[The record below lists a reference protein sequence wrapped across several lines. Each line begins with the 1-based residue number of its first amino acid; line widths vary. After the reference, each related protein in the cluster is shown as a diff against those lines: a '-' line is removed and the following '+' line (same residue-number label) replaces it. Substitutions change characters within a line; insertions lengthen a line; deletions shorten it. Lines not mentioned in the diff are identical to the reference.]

1 MRGRTTV
8 APIACALA
16 GVLAL
21 AACGSGNEN
30 DTGASASASASSP
43 DASRFSG
50 TPPSALASKKAS
62 IKASTSAAAKS
73 ASARASSFEASVSA
87 DVERKRQEFTKQLDK
102 VDGQG
107 NAVRDVELTGKRLAD
122 TKGVRAVVVHITN
135 TTDKTAS
142 YAVQVDF
149 SDSDGKVVETKVV
162 GAKDLKAGDRAQPLA
177 ISTKPP
183 EPHLKASVA
192 KAQRY

>member
-1 MRGRTTV
+1 MRARKAIGPV
-8 APIACALA
+8 AGALA

-21 AACGSGNEN
+21 TACGSESGE
-30 DTGASASASASSP
+30 DTGASARPSATRTSVDPSSPASKKEELKASASE
-43 DASRFSG
+43 
-50 TPPSALASKKAS
+50 
-62 IKASTSAAAKS
+62 AAKS
-73 ASARASSFEASVSA
+73 ASARASELEASVSA
-87 DVERKRQEFTKQLDK
+87 DVERNRQEFTKQLK
-102 VDGQG
+102 KADGQG
-107 NAVRDVELTGKRLAD
+107 NAVRDVELTGKRIAD

-149 SDSDGKVVETKVV
+149 TDPDGKLVESKVV
-162 GAKDLKAGDRAQPLA
+162 GAKDLKAGGRAQPLA

>member
-21 AACGSGNEN
+21 AGCGSGNEK

-50 TPPSALASKKAS
+50 TPPSALASKKES
-62 IKASTSAAAKS
+62 IKASASEAAES
-73 ASARASSFEASVSA
+73 ASERAEKFEASVSA
-87 DVERKRQEFTKQLDK
+87 DLERKRQEFTKQLDK
-102 VDGQG
+102 VDGEG

-135 TTDKTAS
+135 TTDKKAS

-162 GAKDLKAGDRAQPLA
+162 GAEDLKAGGRAQPLA

>member
-1 MRGRTTV
+1 MRGHRTV
-8 APIACALA
+8 APLACALA

-21 AACGSGNEN
+21 AACSSGSDN
-30 DTGASASASASSP
+30 DTSASPSASASSP

-50 TPPSALASKKAS
+50 TPPSALASKKES
-62 IKASTSAAAKS
+62 IKASASEAAKS
-73 ASARASSFEASVSA
+73 ASARASEFEASVSA
-87 DVERKRQEFTKQLDK
+87 NLERKRQEFTKQLEK
-102 VDGQG
+102 ADGQG
-107 NAVRDVELTGKRLAD
+107 NAMRDVELTGKRLAD

-162 GAKDLKAGDRAQPLA
+162 GAEDLKAGDRAQPLA